1 MDHELIFWAA
11 APAVTLLLILWHE
24 LRALRREDN
33 ARELEKL
40 TADDFNKDFWEE

>member
-1 MDHELIFWAA
+1 MDYELIFWAA
-11 APAVTLLLILWHE
+11 APAVTLLLIVWRGLHT
-24 LRALRREDN
+24 LRQEDD